1 MTRNNFQ
8 KGGALLAVLW
18 MSAALAAIAFSVSTS
33 VRAETERVGAAS
45 EGLRAWYL
53 ATGSVDRAVQWM
65 LWGPGPRNPDGSVRF
80 WEPTKPRLY
89 MSYPG
94 GDVVVEM
101 IPESSKLNLNF
112 AAGEDLTRLITV
124 IGGNP
129 ELAREIAAA
138 ILDWRGPA
146 FAQGAQGPFAIS
158 GSSPFDAYYLSLGPT
173 FRPRHASFQEI
184 EELLLV
190 RGMTPELFY
199 GTYVADAEG
208 RLYPRGG
215 LRDCLSPWGS
225 TAGPFDVNTASP
237 ALLEA
242 VVGLP
247 LPAIEAVVR
256 RRTAQP
262 FRNLKEVA
270 DLGIPMARLG
280 LGGRTTWTL
289 RATARLRRPD
299 GTPSDVVRS
308 AAAVVKVIAPTRQRP
323 TLQIPVLRFYED
335 AWSEFAVAP

>member
-1 MTRNNFQ
+1 
-8 KGGALLAVLW
+8 

-101 IPESSKLNLNF
+101 IPESSKLNINY
-112 AAGEDLTRLITV
+112 ASEDDLTRLVTV
-124 IGGNP
+124 ISGNP
-129 ELAREIAAA
+129 ELAHEIAAA

-146 FAQGAQGPFAIS
+146 LGQGIPGGQGAYAGSS
-158 GSSPFDAYYLSLGPT
+158 GSPFDAYYLSLGPT
-173 FRPRHASFQEI
+173 FRARHASFQEI

-199 GTYVADAEG
+199 GNYVADAEG

-247 LPAIEAVVR
+247 LPAIQALVSR
-256 RRTAQP
+256 RVAQP

-270 DLGIPMARLG
+270 DLGIPTARLG

-308 AAAVVKVIAPTRQRP
+308 ASAVVKVIAPTRQRP